1 MDLARPFGGRGL
13 GITLGALIAFGLGGR
28 VALAGNTC
36 TWTNANA
43 TGTFSDPL
51 NWVNCGGAY
60 PGQVTPGADAVVF
73 DGTSPHNV
81 SCSVNVA
88 IDVNS
93 ISFQNSYTA
102 TVSPSGA
109 TAMRIRGN
117 LTMTS
122 GANSKL
128 TLTSATTQIG
138 GTFNET
144 NGTLDP
150 NGGTVVFNS
159 TSAVSHT
166 FLDSFKKVI
175 INDGLVGYWNLDGS
189 LADGSGYGNTGT
201 LHGTTS
207 FTAVVPATIGFSD
220 ADGVAFDGLTGYAQ
234 VAAPVNMPAAD
245 VKQTISLWAKFSS
258 SLATQSMVAL
268 TGAGSAVKFGLG
280 GNNIRVWKT
289 SGADL
294 AHVAAPIDGA
304 WHHIA
309 YVYDPLAGTT
319 DKLYVDG
326 VLTNGL
332 GVGHDAGA
340 VTGVFIGSDS
350 SSTNFFNGSLDDVRI
365 YSYALSATQVSG
377 LAFGGMPAASQAT
390 HTFSKAF
397 TATGDF
403 VIASGAVTGTKAL
416 TVGGSWLNYG
426 GVFTGT
432 GLVKLGAVGGSI
444 LSGGQLMGG
453 GLTITGGT
461 YTLADRLWAQNQTL
475 TVSSGATLTDGTY
488 VVHAGAMAGTGTF
501 NYGTGTVVLD
511 FVSATPLGASTFY
524 NLRIEDPTEANL
536 VAYWKLDEG
545 NGATVHDSS
554 VVANTGSLTGG
565 ATWTTGASSSIGFDD
580 AAGLSFDGSGYGSMP
595 LVGSGTNKPPAA
607 NESQT
612 ISFWAKFPS
621 TSGIH
626 DMVTLIDAADASG
639 LEIGINGGNL
649 NVWEYGSPGP
659 GPILISM
666 VAPSINTWHHIAYV
680 YDSSGAGT
688 DQLYVDGVVH
698 TGGGN
703 TTTHQTGRPTI
714 AYLGTWDAGSEL
726 YNGQLDDVRIY
737 KAALTA
743 AQVAQLAVGRYAGTG
758 GYGTISLGAST
769 SVHGFLRLD
778 AGNLT
783 ANGNTLTATLASSI
797 TTGTYTVDA
806 AQTFSSTLTVLPNGG
821 VAVNSGGSITSG
833 DLTVQSPATLTVTSG
848 TVSPANLTV
857 QSGASLTLTGGTV
870 AIGSGKI
877 FTMDGTLAASSGAI
891 IKSTAGYY
899 TFEIGSTLTAT
910 PTLNITGLAVQN
922 TDTNGMWINAVAG
935 ATTTFTRF
943 DNIAFSSS
951 KIGTNA
957 LLQIYAPTLY
967 LTSNGCTFDGSATYA
982 IKLVGNN
989 AGDVRAVFGDATC
1002 ATNTNGICATSEK
1015 SDDDANNDGIAD
1027 MSGGANNGSVVQFV
1041 RSAAYAGGTFQ
1052 GFPTAAFDW
1061 NTFSYYSTYAVFRND
1076 AGTADTLSVEDETG
1090 AQQYS
1095 WPTGAG
1101 ENIIGTPQWTTVAG
1115 KHYVYVATNNGN
1127 NAGKIYRL
1135 IDTLPVGMTPG
1146 SLAKD
1151 ATWGAANPYLCT
1163 CTVKSQL
1170 SLDANNIYWA
1180 ATSVPVATTIQQLW
1194 EIGQGTGL
1202 TTAQSKMTGWP
1213 LTTPAAVTTSSP
1225 ALVTSGGTTLYLAIT
1240 GDLLQLDVTGTTFN
1254 TNSNPGTVKG
1264 RVSIGGTSATGGTRV
1279 YAGDSTNNGNSGT
1292 MWAIDSKNFG
1302 VPATSFIWSY
1312 SAGSA
1317 INGSSYY
1324 DNTTDTIQFGT
1335 QGGAIIVLNAA
1346 TGAAKT
1352 GYPYPL
1358 PGGDPITSAPLYY
1371 NGILAV
1377 GTTLGK
1383 LFFLDRDTGSAP
1395 NIRHEY
1401 NFGPTESVSAI
1412 GFDANVNRFMVSTS
1426 SAAKDARLYY
1436 FDLSA
1441 I

>member
-166 FLDSFKKVI
+166 FQDSFKKVI

-545 NGATVHDSS
+545 TGTTLYDLSGS
-554 VVANTGSLTGG
+554 GNTGTLTGG
-565 ATWTTGASSSIGFDD
+565 ATWTGGASSNIGFDD
-580 AAGLSFDGSGYGSMP
+580 PAALSFDGSTSYASM
-595 LVGSGTNKPPAA
+595 GTNKIPAA
-607 NESQT
+607 NKAQT

-626 DMVTLIDAADASG
+626 DMVTLMDPADSSA
-639 LEIGINGGNL
+639 LEVGINGGNL
-649 NVWEYGSPGP
+649 NVWEYGSP
-659 GPILISM
+659 ILISM
-666 VAPSINTWHHIAYV
+666 AAPSVNTWHHIAYV
-680 YDSSGAGT
+680 YDNSGAGT

-703 TTTHQTGRPTI
+703 TTTHQTGGPTI
-714 AYLGTWDAGSEL
+714 AYLGTWNAISEI

-737 KAALTA
+737 NVALTA
-743 AQVAQLAVGRYAGTG
+743 AQVAQLVAGRYAGTG
-758 GYGTISLGAST
+758 GYGTISLGANT
-769 SVHGFLRLD
+769 AVHGFLRLD

-783 ANGNTLTATLASSI
+783 ANGNTLAATLASSI
-797 TTGTYTVDA
+797 TTGTYTVDGA
-806 AQTFSSTLTVLPNGG
+806 AQTFSS
-821 VAVNSGGSITSG
+821 
-833 DLTVQSPATLTVTSG
+833 DLTVQP
-848 TVSPANLTV
+848 N
-857 QSGASLTLTGGTV
+857 GALTLTGGSV
-870 AIGSGKI
+870 AIAGGQTL
-877 FTMDGTLAASSGAI
+877 TMDGTLNASAIGATIKSVSGA
-891 IKSTAGYY
+891 Y
-899 TFEIGSTLTAT
+899 TFKVGSIASAT

-922 TDTNGMWINAVAG
+922 TNGNGMWINAVAG

-943 DNIAFSSS
+943 DNVAFSS
-951 KIGTNA
+951 GTGTQ